1 MRRAS
6 LKRCISRS
14 ACPRL
19 LDVLT
24 PLVRRI
30 RHVKGANNTNTKLHK
45 FRSTVNIAIFKIHK
59 VNYNSFMLSR
69 VYSCAVVGLEGVIV
83 EVEVDYTNGLPGVTI
98 VGLPDTAVQ
107 ESRERVQTAVKNAG
121 LHFPRHRIVV
131 NLAPAVVRKEGPAY
145 DLPIALGVVILAG
158 YLPHE
163 IIEGAMV
170 IGELSLDGLVRHT
183 RGVLPMAAAAR
194 ANGFK
199 RMFVPEADAGEAA
212 LIPDLEIYPV
222 KSLAHLYDHLA
233 GRQSIEPYQPSSA
246 DLPDPLF
253 TPTDFAEVKGQE
265 HVKRALEI
273 AAAGG
278 HNCLMVGSPGSGKTL
293 LARAMPG
300 ILPEMSIEESLDVT
314 RIYSVADQLPP
325 GTPLIK
331 HRPFR
336 APHHT
341 ISHAGLVGGG
351 NIPKPGEIS
360 LAHRGVLFLDEFP
373 EFGTRVLEVM
383 RQPMEDK
390 VVTISRAKGSL
401 TFSAN
406 FQLIAA
412 MNPCPC
418 GYFGDQQKPCTCAP
432 AVVTKY
438 QKRISGPILDRI
450 DIHIEVPRV
459 DYEKLSGDRLGETSE
474 TIRKRVQAARDIQNQ
489 RFSASVDVVCNADMR
504 IGEVRLFCALQPE
517 GQSLMRAAMS
527 RLNLS
532 ARAYHRILKL
542 SRTIAD
548 LAGSEEIH
556 SPHLAEAPQYRP
568 KIMMG

>member
-1 MRRAS
+1 LFDNS
-6 LKRCISRS
+6 
-14 ACPRL
+14 PRL
-19 LDVLT
+19 VYTFL
-24 PLVRRI
+24 
-30 RHVKGANNTNTKLHK
+30 
-45 FRSTVNIAIFKIHK
+45 
-59 VNYNSFMLSR
+59 MLAR
-69 VYSCAVVGLEGVIV
+69 VFSCAVIGLEGVIV
-83 EVEVDYTNGLPGVTI
+83 EVEVDYSNGLPAVII
-98 VGLPDTAVQ
+98 VGLPDAAVQ

-131 NLAPAVVRKEGPAY
+131 NLSPASIRKEGPAY
-145 DLPIALGVVILAG
+145 DLPIALGVIILSG
-158 YLPHE
+158 HLPHE
-163 IIEGAMV
+163 VVENTLV
-170 IGELSLDGLVRHT
+170 VGELSLDGVVRHT
-183 RGVLPMAAAAR
+183 RGLLPMAATAR
-194 ANGFK
+194 ANGYR
-199 RMFVPEADAGEAA
+199 RMFVPESDAPEAA
-212 LIPDLEIYPV
+212 LIPGLDVYPV
-222 KSLAHLYDHLA
+222 RTLADLYNHLT
-233 GRQSIEPYQPSSA
+233 GRQAIEPYRPSSS
-246 DLPDPLF
+246 DVLEPLF
-253 TPTDFAEVKGQE
+253 TPTDFAEIKGQE
-265 HVKRALEI
+265 HVKRALEV

-278 HNCLMVGSPGSGKTL
+278 HNVLMVGSPGAGKTL

-314 RIYSVADQLPP
+314 RIYSVADQLPA
-325 GTPLIK
+325 GTPLIR

-418 GYFGDQQKPCTCAP
+418 GWYGDLQKPCTCAH
-432 AVVTKY
+432 AMVTKY
-438 QKRISGPILDRI
+438 QKRISGPLLDRI

-459 DYEKLSGDRLGETSE
+459 DYEKLSGDRVGESSGA
-474 TIRKRVQAARDIQNQ
+474 IRTRVQSARGIQQN
-489 RFSASVDVVCNADMR
+489 RFSNNGSSDIICNADMR
-504 IGEVRLFCALQPE
+504 VGEVRQFCKLQEE
-517 GQSLMRAAMS
+517 GQSLMRAAMTQ
-527 RLNLS
+527 LNLS

-548 LAGSEEIH
+548 LAGSEEIQ
-556 SPHLAEAPQYRP
+556 SPHLAEALQYRP